1 MAKKKTPPAV
11 LPTVTMQAEVSN
23 NINLNLNQ
31 NDLIDLAIQ
40 EHLEKL
46 EKELE
51 IVNAEITHNQNEID
65 KVESDEA
72 EKLAAKVLKD
82 DPDYIKFMK
91 MLKVADIKI
100 TKEGIDKRGYRKS
113 GPYRL
118 CAAGDADNFIE
129 SINQYPHENFT
140 NLAQATRSIHKY
152 DFYKTKYTTLNI
164 RIEEHTA
171 YITMIY
177 IRHVNLTPD
186 VAKSLEARIDILE
199 ERKRELLKKKFNL
212 QKEFY
217 EYTFGEKKVKAK
229 IVKASL
235 QRSAEGQAILGMLQ
249 GATGVKLIG

>member
-1 MAKKKTPPAV
+1 MAKKKTSPAV

-113 GPYRL
+113 DPYRL
-118 CAAGDADNFIE
+118 YATKDTNNFIE

-140 NLAQATRSIHKY
+140 NLSHATRSVQRENVYLRSFKQIRVEICERT
-152 DFYKTKYTTLNI
+152 DGITLQFSTTIDLEPSDVKHVEDKINI
-164 RIEEHTA
+164 LIKACT
-171 YITMIY
+171 
-177 IRHVNLTPD
+177 
-186 VAKSLEARIDILE
+186 
-199 ERKRELLKKKFNL
+199 ELKKKKFNL